1 MSEAERL
8 EGEGDTYAKSA
19 MLSEAARAY
28 RASAQLYQ
36 DDGRDDDALRTLVRL
51 AALDVIV
58 GAYEEANEVI
68 DRSLSLK
75 GDFALRDTA
84 MMMKGEILDALGDD
98 RAVVAWTQCLQKIA
112 DRVLRYLC
120 TAHLIGGLLQRGEGG
135 AIAQLRMTLAK
146 VPDFKLE
153 DRIECVGAAGL
164 SARQHGKSLLAQA
177 VYAVAR
183 HPEAWSHRNAPVWQ
197 ALIDQTP
204 ALAVDLCGLGSR
216 LTLRRS
222 NEPDH
227 GLLMARVELVIQR
240 IANARGVAL
249 DDLLTELK
257 ENFDE
262 ERMLDGLLALV
273 PDDHWV
279 IEV

>member
-8 EGEGDTYAKSA
+8 EGQGDTYAKSA
-19 MLSEAARAY
+19 MLGEAARAY
-28 RASAQLYQ
+28 EAAAEIYRNE
-36 DDGRDDDALRTLVRL
+36 GRDDDALRSLLRLVPL
-51 AALDVIV
+51 LMIV
-58 GAYEEANEVI
+58 GAYEEANNVI
-68 DRSLSLK
+68 DRGMNLK
-75 GDFALRDTA
+75 ADLNLRDSA
-84 MMMKGEILDALGDD
+84 MMFKGEILDALGDD

-112 DRVLRYLC
+112 DRMLRYLC

-146 VPDFKLE
+146 VPDLKLE
-153 DRIECVGAAGL
+153 ERIECVGAAGL

-183 HPEAWSHRNAPVWQ
+183 HPEAWSHRNAPMWQ

-240 IANARGVAL
+240 IANARGVPL
-249 DDLLTELK
+249 DELLTELT

-273 PDDHWV
+273 PNDHWV